1 MQIRGVPAS
10 TSPHPPF
17 PFPPLPVIF
26 LPLRK
31 NIAIL
36 GSTGS
41 IGCNALDVV
50 QSLGSPYRAVA
61 ISGHTRTDKLLEQVR
76 QYHPAAVAITDDSKE
91 DANIEQIR
99 KLGVKVYRGENA
111 LVDLV
116 QRDDVDV
123 VLAAVVGAAGLPAV
137 LAAVRA
143 GKRLALANKESLVV
157 AGCLL
162 VPEARKHNVDILPV
176 DSEHSAIFQA
186 IHCGQKKEISRLI
199 LTASGG
205 PFRKATREQIESATL
220 EDALNHPTW
229 RMGNKITIDSATMF
243 NKALE
248 IIEACWLFDLPP
260 EKIEVVIHP
269 ESVVHSM
276 VEFVDHSVI
285 AQLGPPDMRTP
296 IQYAL
301 TYPDRADGISRRLD
315 LSKAFAL
322 HFEPP
327 DFERFPA
334 LKLAYDVAK
343 QGGTA
348 GAVLNAANEA
358 AVAAFI
364 AGQISFGE
372 ISRLVGLTI
381 EAHRLQATPSLDD
394 LLRADQWARG
404 YVQSLVDPVSA

>member
-1 MQIRGVPAS
+1 L
-10 TSPHPPF
+10 
-17 PFPPLPVIF
+17 PPLPF
-26 LPLRK
+26 TLYALRK

-41 IGCNALDVV
+41 IGGNALDVIH
-50 QSLGSPYRAVA
+50 SLGRPYHAA
-61 ISGHTRTDKLLEQVR
+61 ALSGHRQTDKLLEQVR
-76 QYHPAAVAITDDSKE
+76 KHKPAAIAVTDDSVQ
-91 DANIEQIR
+91 DANLEQIR
-99 KLGVKVYRGENA
+99 DLGVKIYRGPGAMVE
-111 LVDLV
+111 LV
-116 QRDDVDV
+116 QRHDVDI

-137 LAAVRA
+137 LAAVKA
-143 GKRLALANKESLVV
+143 GKGLALANKESLVV
-157 AGCLL
+157 AGSLV
-162 VPEARKHNVDILPV
+162 VPEARRRGIDILPV

-186 IHCGQKKEISRLI
+186 IKCGKPKEIRRLV

-205 PFRKATREQIESATL
+205 PFRKATREQMERATL
-220 EDALNHPTW
+220 KDALNHPTW
-229 RMGNKITIDSATMF
+229 QMGGKITIDSATMF

-276 VEFVDHSVI
+276 VEFVDNSVI

-301 TYPDRADGISRRLD
+301 TYPERANGISRRLD
-315 LSKAFAL
+315 LSKAFSL
-322 HFEPP
+322 NFEPP
-327 DFERFPA
+327 DYDRFPA
-334 LKLAYDVAK
+334 LRLAYDVAK
-343 QGGTA
+343 KGGTA

-358 AVAAFI
+358 AVAAFV

-381 EAHRLQATPSLDD
+381 ESHRLQADPTLDD
-394 LLRADQWARG
+394 LLEADRWARLFVNISTG
-404 YVQSLVDPVSA
+404 NRPVARAARP